1 MKKSGEKQ
9 SMKTVASKRRA
20 AVRVKAKKQR
30 SESSRQWLQR
40 HLNDPYVAASK
51 EDGYRSRAAYKLVQ
65 LDEQFKFLRPGLR
78 VVDLGAAPGGWSQVV
93 AQKIGKNGKLVALDI
108 LPIDPIAGAMIL
120 QMDFLADDA
129 PDKLKAALNGE
140 ADIVLS
146 DLAPATT
153 GHAKTDHIRIMGMA
167 EIATQFAS
175 EVLTPGGLFICK
187 FFQGGGEKVLL
198 DHLKK
203 SFAKVR
209 HAKPAASRT
218 ESSESFIVAQ
228 GFRRV

>member
-1 MKKSGEKQ
+1 MKKTGNKN

-20 AVRVKAKKQR
+20 AVRVKATHKR

-51 EDGYRSRAAYKLVQ
+51 EDGYRSRAAYKLIQ
-65 LDEQFKFLRPGLR
+65 MDEQFNFLSAGLR

-93 AQKIGKNGKLVALDI
+93 AKKIGRKGKLVALDI
-108 LPIDPIAGAMIL
+108 LPIEPIPGAEIL
-120 QMDFLADDA
+120 QMDFLADDV
-129 PDKLKAALNGE
+129 PDKLKAALDGE

-153 GHAKTDHIRIMGMA
+153 GHAKTDHIRIMAMA
-167 EIATQFAS
+167 EMAMQFAC

-187 FFQGGGEKVLL
+187 FFQGGGEKELL
-198 DHLKK
+198 DQMKK
-203 SFAKVR
+203 NFAKVR
-209 HAKPAASRT
+209 HAKPAASRAA
-218 ESSESFIVAQ
+218 SSESFIVAQ
-228 GFRRV
+228 GFRGG